1 MHPESKTSSQGFR
14 NKPQQVKVFYRLN
27 FPFNLGTKDQKN
39 SLLNIYR

>member
-14 NKPQQVKVFYRLN
+14 NNPQQVKVFYRLYY
-27 FPFNLGTKDQKN
+27 PFNLGTKDQKN